1 MINARRLPVPIEIQT
16 NSERHLRPTERK
28 PKCPAGVTEYNCQ
41 MAVQKIAF
49 RLLRELT
56 CLRSIVVAV
65 LTASWVVTPVLARSV
80 VVLSYLG
87 TAGWEIS
94 DGRIVILVDPY
105 ISRLKHTT
113 PNDTMLEQD
122 SRPTFTAEDL
132 VKSDEAVIDAHIK
145 RADYILITHT
155 HLDHA
160 MDMPYIAKK
169 TGATVIG
176 TQSTF
181 DFARLSGVPVA
192 QLIVVKGGEDYQFGS
207 FSVRVIPS
215 LHGVLRRAPN
225 RQGGPVAVR
234 PSVFP
239 PDAKPP
245 FRFGDLFIEG
255 GTLAYLIRLGGR
267 QVLVFG
273 SMNYIEREIDGLR
286 PDAALIGAMPERRE
300 IYDYMARLLRLL
312 GNPRLVLPTH
322 WDRFNVP
329 YDVSQQPAIKRLQSF
344 IAEVKAASPVTKV
357 LVPEYFRPI
366 QVDR

>member
-1 MINARRLPVPIEIQT
+1 
-16 NSERHLRPTERK
+16 
-28 PKCPAGVTEYNCQ
+28 

-49 RLLRELT
+49 RSLLKVT
-56 CLRSIVVAV
+56 CPRSIAVAV
-65 LTASWVVTPVLARSV
+65 LTATWVVTPVLAQSG

-94 DGRIVILVDPY
+94 DGKAVILVDPY

-113 PNDTMLEQD
+113 PNDAMLEED

-207 FSVRVIPS
+207 LSVRVIPS

-225 RQGGPVAVR
+225 RPGGPVLR
-234 PSVFP
+234 PAVFP

-245 FRFGDLFIEG
+245 FRLGDLLVEG
-255 GTLAYLIRLGGR
+255 GTLAYLIRVAGR

-286 PDAALIGAMPERRE
+286 PDVALIGAMPERRE
-300 IYDYMARLLRLL
+300 IYDYMNRLLRLL

-322 WDRFNVP
+322 WDQFNVP
-329 YDVSQQPAIKRLQSF
+329 YDVSQQPAIERLQSF
-344 IAEVKAASPVTKV
+344 IAEVKAASPGTKV
-357 LVPEYFRPI
+357 VVPEYFRPI